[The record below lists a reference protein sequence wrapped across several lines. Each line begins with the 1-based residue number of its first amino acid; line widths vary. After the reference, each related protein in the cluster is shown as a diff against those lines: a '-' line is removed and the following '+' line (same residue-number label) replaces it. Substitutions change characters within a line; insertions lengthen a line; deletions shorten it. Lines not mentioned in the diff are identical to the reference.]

1 MGLHVQYVR
10 YRYTTG
16 DYIYSKCNKGT
27 GTRDYI
33 YIGMKGNRYET
44 KSGEL
49 DVAAVVKYM

>member
-33 YIGMKGNRYET
+33 YIGMKAGRR
-44 KSGEL
+44 L
-49 DVAAVVKYM
+49 QVKACSYK